1 MLDSF
6 EQTLTMF
13 YIVRNIYINS
23 ANHVLQL
30 DAINV
35 IHMML
40 IRKLCNTRYIN
51 VLYNREWVSRR

>member
-40 IRKLCNTRYIN
+40 IRKLCNTRYIS
-51 VLYNREWVSRR
+51 VLCNRE